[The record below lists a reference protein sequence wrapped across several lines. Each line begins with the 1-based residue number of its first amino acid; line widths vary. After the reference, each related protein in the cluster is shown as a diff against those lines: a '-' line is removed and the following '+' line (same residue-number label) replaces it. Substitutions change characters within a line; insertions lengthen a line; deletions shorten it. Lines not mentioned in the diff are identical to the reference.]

1 MSREDAEIAAD
12 TTINRIVGAKIPQD
26 FANVFMVKAPGSTKS
41 RTLSVPD
48 RLMKDYLESDANY
61 VLQRHIREASAEIE
75 LTRTFGNKSLDSQLA
90 AIQTNTTR

>member
-1 MSREDAEIAAD
+1 
-12 TTINRIVGAKIPQD
+12 
-26 FANVFMVKAPGSTKS
+26 MVKAPGSTKS

-90 AIQTNTTR
+90 AIQMNTTR